1 MDTLYTIIEPK
12 PYYVIC
18 NKDGEFYSA
27 FQNGDLL
34 FERKLTKAWQF
45 NSYDVARRYKNHFK
59 TVHHLMEDCKIVK
72 VLPLNK

>member
-1 MDTLYTIIEPK
+1 MDKLYAIIEPK
-12 PYYVIC
+12 PYYVIR
-18 NKDGEFYSA
+18 NKNDEFYSA

-45 NSYDVARRYKNHFK
+45 TSYDVACRYKNHFK

-72 VLPLNK
+72 VEPLNI